1 MKPTYPLILFFWL
14 CLFAQSNGLN
24 AQSFDQQKN
33 RKNIVLDTSCEISL
47 LTCNPGNEVYSTFGH
62 SAFYIKDTVHKIDR
76 VYNYGTFSYDDDFLY
91 KFLKGDLDY
100 FLSVSNLEEF
110 MWEYE
115 MENRGVTKQVLN
127 LSWSQKQKLYELLQ
141 ENYLPQNRVYHYDFL
156 FDNCSTRL
164 RDILEKAADE
174 DIKYDFSFVT
184 INDKTKNQSYRN
196 MIDDY
201 AAHLK
206 WLTFGMDLMIG
217 VPSDKKA
224 TPREHLF
231 LPDNLMNAYFFASIH
246 QKNGTVPLVKKT
258 SSMLTYDVVKRK
270 TPFFKS
276 PLFVFLLFL
285 VITVGITFWEYKF
298 NKWHKGID
306 IFFAFLLTIIGC
318 LFVFMWTSTRHHV
331 AYINLNLI
339 WANPLL
345 IIPCILFFT
354 KKYKLISN
362 LMLLYSLSCLFL
374 ILSWRWLL
382 PQEFNLALL
391 PFFIAAAIRTFYI
404 YFYTKAKADKHSK
417 REFA

>member
-1 MKPTYPLILFFWL
+1 MKSSYPLYLLFIWL
-14 CLFAQSNGLN
+14 CIAINSFGLHAETQQSN
-24 AQSFDQQKN
+24 N
-33 RKNIVLDTSCEISL
+33 RNYTLLDTSCEISL

-62 SAFYIKDTVHKIDR
+62 SAFYIKDTIHKIDR

-127 LSWSQKQKLYELLQ
+127 LSWSQKQKLYQLL
-141 ENYLPQNRVYHYDFL
+141 EINFLPENRVYHYDFL

-164 RDILEKAADE
+164 RDILEKATDNE
-174 DIKYDFSFVT
+174 LNYDFSFITV
-184 INDKTKNQSYRN
+184 NDKTKNQSYRN

-201 AAHLK
+201 AGHLK

-224 TPREHLF
+224 SPREHLF
-231 LPDNLMNAYFFASIH
+231 LPDNLMNAYFFATIQ
-246 QKNGTVPLVKKT
+246 QKNGAIPLVKKT
-258 SSMLTYDVVKRK
+258 SLLLSYDVVKK
-270 TPFFKS
+270 VTPFFES

-285 VITVGITFWEYKF
+285 ISTVIITFWEYKY

-306 IFFAFLLTIIGC
+306 AFFAFIFTIIGC
-318 LFVFMWTSTRHHV
+318 LFVFMWTATRHHV

-345 IIPCILFFT
+345 ILPCILFFT
-354 KKYKLISN
+354 KEYKLISI
-362 LMLLYSLSCLFL
+362 LMLIYSLSCLFL

-382 PQEFNLALL
+382 PQAFNIALL
-391 PFFIAAAIRTFYI
+391 PFFIALFVRTFYLF
-404 YFYTKAKADKHSK
+404 FYNNAKAKKTSRK
-417 REFA
+417 G

>member
-1 MKPTYPLILFFWL
+1 MKPSYPIYLLLFWL
-14 CLFAQSNGLN
+14 AFYAHSNGLH

-33 RKNIVLDTSCEISL
+33 RKNIVLDTSSEVSL

-127 LSWSQKQKLYELLQ
+127 LSWAQKQKLYELLQ

-164 RDILEKAADE
+164 RDILEKATHDG
-174 DIKYDFSFVT
+174 IHYDFSFIT
-184 INDKTKNQSYRN
+184 ISNKTNNQSYRN

-217 VPSDKKA
+217 VPSDHKA
-224 TPREHLF
+224 KPREHLF
-231 LPDNLMNAYFFASIH
+231 LPDNLMNAYFFATIQ
-246 QKNGTVPLVKKT
+246 QKNGAVPLVKKT
-258 SSMLTYDVVKRK
+258 SLLLTYDLVKK
-270 TPFFKS
+270 NTPFFES
-276 PLFVFLLFL
+276 PLFVCLLFL
-285 VITVGITFWEYKF
+285 LMTVSITFWEYKF

-306 IFFAFLLTIIGC
+306 VFFAFIFAIIGC
-318 LFVFMWTSTRHHV
+318 LFLFMWTSTRHHV
-331 AYINLNLI
+331 AYVNLNLI

-345 IIPCILFFT
+345 IIAGVFFFT
-354 KKYKLISN
+354 KKYKVISN
-362 LMLLYSLSCLFL
+362 LMLFYSLSCLFL

-382 PQEFNLALL
+382 PQDFNIALL
-391 PFFIAAAIRTFYI
+391 PFFIALFIRTFYI
-404 YFYTKAKADKHSK
+404 YFYTKAKSN
-417 REFA
+417 

>member
-1 MKPTYPLILFFWL
+1 MKPTYPFILLFWL
-14 CLFAQSNGLN
+14 CIFALSNGLH

-33 RKNIVLDTSCEISL
+33 RESIALDTSCEISL

-164 RDILEKAADE
+164 RDILEKATDD

-184 INDKTKNQSYRN
+184 INAKTKNQSYRN

-206 WLTFGMDLMIG
+206 WLSFGMDLMIG
-217 VPSDKKA
+217 VPSDQKA

-246 QKNGTVPLVKKT
+246 QKNGTLPLVKKT
-258 SSMLTYDVVKRK
+258 SLLLSYDLVKK
-270 TPFFKS
+270 STPFFES
-276 PLFVFLLFL
+276 PLFASLLFL
-285 VITVGITFWEYKF
+285 IIVLFITFWEYKF

-306 IFFAFLLTIIGC
+306 IFFAFIFSIIGC
-318 LFVFMWTSTRHHV
+318 LFLFMWTSTRHHV
-331 AYINLNLI
+331 AYVNLNLI

-345 IIPCILFFT
+345 FIPFILLFT
-354 KKYKLISN
+354 KKYKLISG
-362 LMLLYSLSCLFL
+362 LMLLYSVTCLFL

-382 PQEFNLALL
+382 PQDFNIDLL
-391 PFFIAAAIRTFYI
+391 PFFIALFIRTFYI
-404 YFYTKAKADKHSK
+404 YSYTKAKANNHSNK
-417 REFA
+417 G